1 MSKNKIYYFVD
12 SIRMSS
18 EVMYVTGW
26 CFTSDG
32 HKIDNIY
39 IEDGNKN
46 KIKANVLRSFRS
58 DATQARIGIND
69 KDGSGYSLAFTLTDS
84 NKYYLVLETEE
95 CSKKVLL
102 TGMKMLKEKIKMKI
116 QSLKGIGNNDA
127 IRREFAENST
137 ISYREYALM
146 SRTKDD
152 ELNRQR
158 KEVFDEKAPVFSVLV
173 PLYNTPVKFL
183 KEMIESVT
191 NQTYSK
197 WELCLADG
205 SDEKHI
211 QEVKETVDSFHDERI
226 KYKKLD
232 HNGGISENTNAALDM
247 ATGDFIVL
255 FDHDDLLTPDA
266 LYEFAKAIIG
276 DPECDSI
283 YSDEDKIDS
292 DTGVYFE
299 PHFKPDYNIDKLCSD
314 NYICH
319 LFAVRKELTD
329 KFGGFRSEFDGAQDH
344 DFILRMTE
352 QSRHVLHI
360 PKVLYHWRSHQN
372 STAMNPE
379 SKMYAFDAGRKA
391 VKAHYER
398 VWPDIKIDSVEN
410 GISLGIYHTIWHFD
424 EYPLISVIIPNMDH
438 TSDLDK
444 AIRSMIE
451 KGTWPNLEFIVVEN
465 NSKNPETFE
474 YYENIQN
481 EFSNVHVVYYKDEF
495 NYSKINNF
503 GVKYAKGDYYLLMN
517 NDIELIEPDSVKEMM
532 GYCQRPDV
540 GIVGARLL
548 YEDNT
553 IQHAGVIIGLRGV
566 ASHAFKNQKSEN
578 GTYFNRAMIAQ
589 DYSAVTAAVMLVKK
603 SVFESVNGLDE
614 SFEVALNDIDFCM
627 RVRQTGKL
635 IVYNPYACFHHYES
649 KSRGLEDTE
658 EKQKRFQGEIARF
671 VNRYQSFLEKGD
683 PYYNPNLTLLSEDF
697 GLRNIKYE
705 KIGQQFY
712 TKDEVSYCD
721 TVAEKGEN
729 K

>member
-1 MSKNKIYYFVD
+1 MSKNKIYYWVD

-32 HKIDNIY
+32 HKVENIY

-46 KIKANVLRSFRS
+46 KIKANILRSFRS
-58 DATQARIGIND
+58 DATQARIGMND
-69 KDGSGYSLAFTLTDS
+69 KEGSGFSLAFSLTDS
-84 NKYYLVLETEE
+84 NKYYLILENVE
-95 CSKKVLL
+95 CTKKVLL
-102 TGMKMLKEKIKMKI
+102 TGLKLLKEKIKLKI
-116 QSLKGIGNNDA
+116 QNLKGIGNNDA

-146 SRTKDD
+146 SRTKED

-158 KEVFDEKAPVFSVLV
+158 KEKVDKLAPKFSVLV
-173 PLYNTPVKFL
+173 PLFNTPTKFL

-191 NQTYSK
+191 NQTYPK

-205 SDEKHI
+205 SDDKHI
-211 QEVKETVDSFHDERI
+211 QKIKETVDSFNDERI

-232 HNGGISENTNAALDM
+232 HNGGISENTNAALEL

-276 DPECDSI
+276 DPKCDSI

-292 DTGVYFE
+292 DTGIYFE

-329 KFGGFRSEFDGAQDH
+329 KLGGFRSEFDGAQDH

-391 VKAHYER
+391 VKAHYAR
-398 VWPDIKIDSVEN
+398 VWPDIKIESVEN
-410 GISLGIYHTIWHFD
+410 GISLGIYHTFWHFD
-424 EYPLISVIIPNMDH
+424 EYPLISVIIPSMDH

-451 KGTWPNLEFIVVEN
+451 KGTWPNLEFVVVEN
-465 NSKNPETFE
+465 NSKKPETSE
-474 YYENIQN
+474 YYEKIQK

-503 GVKYAKGDYYLLMN
+503 GVRYAKGDYYLLMN

-566 ASHAFKNQKSEN
+566 ASHAFKNQRSEN

-614 SFEVALNDIDFCM
+614 NFEVALNDIDFCM

-671 VNRYQSFLEKGD
+671 VNRYQDFLEKGD

-721 TVAEKGEN
+721 KVVEKEE
-729 K
+729 KK